1 MTGATLSWS
10 YRRFGPG
17 VFKWKTLGLLLLG
30 PVGPVPCFNE
40 MVRPFGSGKL
50 YICVFCNHWFDET
63 GTMVN
68 SKPRSVR

>member
-17 VFKWKTLGLLLLG
+17 VFKWKTLGLLLVG

-50 YICVFCNHWFDET
+50 YIYVFFATTGLMKQAQWLIQNH
-63 GTMVN
+63 GV
-68 SKPRSVR
+68 